1 MISKKNKLGR
11 QKQTGCSGNQSGLH
25 FFSLASQVPA
35 TKLPVHH
42 SDCTGPMTN
51 QTEMSLDTLS
61 CDLIGL
67 RQLVPLTDGLS
78 VCLSTLKAC
87 PDLVASVHHTETYR
101 QDRWCLTEICSIKNY
116 SHPVFCVQPL
126 GFFIFNTFGSL
137 QLDFGRFT
145 TQL

>member
-25 FFSLASQVPA
+25 FFSASQVPA

-61 CDLIGL
+61 CDVIGL

-101 QDRWCLTEICSIKNY
+101 
-116 SHPVFCVQPL
+116 
-126 GFFIFNTFGSL
+126 
-137 QLDFGRFT
+137 
-145 TQL
+145 